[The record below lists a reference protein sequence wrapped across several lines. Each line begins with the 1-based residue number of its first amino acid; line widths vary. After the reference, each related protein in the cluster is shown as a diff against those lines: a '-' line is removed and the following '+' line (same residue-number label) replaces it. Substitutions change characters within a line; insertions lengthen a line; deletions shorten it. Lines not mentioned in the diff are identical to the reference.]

1 MAKSEVEIWRKLGK
15 HPNIVRFIAA
25 TFERKDKSVNE
36 GKAGEMII
44 VNELC
49 EGGTLIDYLQRHG
62 NKLRESQ
69 ILTIMKEIVAGVK
82 HMHSLGI
89 AHRDLKVEN
98 VLLHNEKF
106 KLCDFGSASTDTL
119 DYNSA
124 TKQ

>member
-1 MAKSEVEIWRKLGK
+1 
-15 HPNIVRFIAA
+15 
-25 TFERKDKSVNE
+25 
-36 GKAGEMII
+36 
-44 VNELC
+44 
-49 EGGTLIDYLQRHG
+49 
-62 NKLRESQ
+62 
-69 ILTIMKEIVAGVK
+69 MKEIVAGVK

-98 VLLHNEKF
+98 VLLHNKNF